1 MIFKVLQDRAAES
14 IGGDIRCPWVLVL
27 LKFGDEMRLIIVIRW
42 IDTAYWF
49 ITYKYI

>member
-27 LKFGDEMRLIIVIRW
+27 SEF
-42 IDTAYWF
+42 
-49 ITYKYI
+49 